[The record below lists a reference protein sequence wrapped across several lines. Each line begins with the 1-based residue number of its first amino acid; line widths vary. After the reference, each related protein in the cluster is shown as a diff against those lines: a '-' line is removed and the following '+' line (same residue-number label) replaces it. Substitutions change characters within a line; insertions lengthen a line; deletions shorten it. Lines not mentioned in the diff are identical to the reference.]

1 MANLAFNDMQSRTKE
16 VKVIVGRLRILGN
29 ATPANGTFSVVEG
42 REGISSITRTG
53 TGKYKINLSAPYQK
67 LMGCSLTM
75 LAATAIDLVP
85 QIVAESV
92 NAAAPYVEFQMCAGA
107 TPTDTANGVTQDVF
121 VTLHLKNGTSR

>member
-29 ATPANGTFSVVEG
+29 TTPANGTFSVVEG
-42 REGISSITRTG
+42 GEGISSITRTG